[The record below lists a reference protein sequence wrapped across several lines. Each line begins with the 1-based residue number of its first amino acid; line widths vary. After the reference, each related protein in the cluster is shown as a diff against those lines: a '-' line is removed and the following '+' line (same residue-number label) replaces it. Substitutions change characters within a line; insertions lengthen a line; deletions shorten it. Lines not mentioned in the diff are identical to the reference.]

1 MSTRN
6 GLRSLLFA
14 VVVFSAVAWFV
25 LNLGGLRHEIES
37 PAPIPSLTA
46 TSSVSAVDT
55 ELFASVEESGD
66 WIRIAREGLPTPGCD
81 TVADQQPVMS
91 EVEFNGVFADAV
103 SILSVSKEA
112 EHLLA
117 AAMLI
122 PKDDDEQRVAYL
134 EQSMAMGEPTPLL
147 FWQMLRHCD
156 IPSCDRS
163 AVFEKAL
170 AVAPSNAAFWME
182 AAKPE
187 IMNGNWADAERLL
200 RRGISAGEF
209 NLYFIDQAMM
219 IERALAASTNFD
231 YTERVFAGLGIGA
244 AVAIPTFGDLTRAC
258 RTDSNDPSVWIPLCD
273 DFGRMMIDTSDT
285 LIGKMIGYALR
296 RVATERGGDSE
307 LAAEIKREE
316 QKVREEL
323 IEGSALSGMNALL
336 ENDPKFLGRYVD
348 HFAAHGEESVIKY
361 GTREAQRL
369 RQEPTYDQCNFVV
382 KKPVS

>member
-1 MSTRN
+1 MSIRN
-6 GLRSLLFA
+6 GLCSLLFA

-25 LNLGGLRHEIES
+25 LNQGGSRHDIES
-37 PAPIPSLTA
+37 PTPIPSLTA
-46 TSSVSAVDT
+46 TLAVSTADT
-55 ELFASVEESGD
+55 ELIASVDESGE
-66 WIRIAREGLPTPGCD
+66 WIRIAREGLSTPGCD
-81 TVADQQPVMS
+81 AVADQQSVMS
-91 EVEFNGVFADAV
+91 EVELSGIYADAV
-103 SILSVSKEA
+103 SVLSVSKEA

-117 AAMLI
+117 AALLT
-122 PKDDDEQRVAYL
+122 PKDNNEQRIAYL

-156 IPSCDRS
+156 NPSCDRS
-163 AVFEKAL
+163 AVFDKAL
-170 AVAPSNAAFWME
+170 AIAPSNAAFWME

-187 IMNGNWADAERLL
+187 IMKGNWAEAERLL

-258 RTDSNDPSVWIPLCD
+258 RTDSNDPAVWIPLCD
-273 DFGRMMIDTSDT
+273 EFGRMMIDTSDT

-296 RVATERGGDSE
+296 RVAAARGGDSE
-307 LAAEIKREE
+307 LAAEIEQEE
-316 QKVREEL
+316 QKSRAEL
-323 IEGSALSGMNALL
+323 IEGSALSGMSALL

-369 RQEPTYDQCNFVV
+369 RQESTYDQCNFVV
-382 KKPVS
+382 KRPVS